1 MLGKPILEITSLVN
15 DQRRS
20 GSGSFA
26 DSSAATMRILH
37 AL

>member
-1 MLGKPILEITSLVN
+1 MLSKPILEITSLAN

-26 DSSAATMRILH
+26 DSPAPIYKNSVW
-37 AL
+37 